1 MLRAGKR
8 HFQQRGISTLAFR
21 DRLREVVKLRE
32 SPHKIAL
39 AFATGVFIGMSP
51 LLGLHTLLGFA
62 VVWIFRLN
70 PFATLAGVYITNP
83 WTIVPIY
90 TFSTWVGSQCLGI
103 EQMIPEIDWS
113 NITFLNLLDDLKP
126 LLMPFILGTLLMG
139 SIASIVCYIII
150 YMAAKKAHQP
160 SPF

>member
-1 MLRAGKR
+1 MQAGKK

-51 LLGLHTLLGFA
+51 LLGLHTLLGFT

-83 WTIVPIY
+83 WTIIPIY

-113 NITFLNLLDDLKP
+113 NITFNYVLNNLEP
-126 LLMPFILGTLLMG
+126 LLTPFIFGTLLIG
-139 SIASIVCYIII
+139 SIASIICYIII
-150 YMAAKKAHQP
+150 YMAAKKVHQP
-160 SPF
+160 SSF

>member
-1 MLRAGKR
+1 M
-8 HFQQRGISTLAFR
+8 AFR
-21 DRLREVVKLRE
+21 DRLREVIKLRE
-32 SPHKIAL
+32 SPHKVAL

-51 LLGLHTLLGFA
+51 LLGFHTLLGFA

-90 TFSTWVGSQCLGI
+90 TFSTWVGTQCLGI

-113 NITFLNLLDDLKP
+113 NFTFINLLDDLEP
-126 LLMPFILGTLLMG
+126 LLMPFILGTLLIG
-139 SIASIVCYIII
+139 SITSIICYIII
-150 YMAAKKAHQP
+150 YMAAKKVHQP
-160 SPF
+160 SSF

>member
-1 MLRAGKR
+1 LG
-8 HFQQRGISTLAFR
+8 FR
-21 DRLREVVKLRE
+21 DRLREVIKLRE
-32 SPHKIAL
+32 SPHKVAI

-90 TFSTWVGSQCLGI
+90 TFSTWVGTQCLGI

-113 NITFLNLLDDLKP
+113 NISFVNLLDDLKP
-126 LLMPFILGTLLMG
+126 LLMPFIFGTLLIG
-139 SIASIVCYIII
+139 FITSIICYIII
-150 YMAAKKAHQP
+150 YMAAKKAHQL
-160 SPF
+160 SS